1 MRCIFVSD
9 LHGKK
14 SRFNVLFSIIEKEQ
28 PDSVFLGGDLL
39 PGGFGIT
46 ADMEQFIQTEFLS
59 KISKLKQNGIE
70 TRFFVILGNDDPKIY
85 ESQLLAAEK
94 DGLIEYMHN
103 RTVSFGNLFV
113 AGYSFIPPSP
123 FLLKDWERYDVSRYV
138 DPGCVS
144 PEEGSRSVEVEIQNE
159 RYRTIA
165 EDLKLLSQQS
175 APEKTIY
182 LFHAPPHNTNLDRAD
197 LDGKTIDHVT
207 LDVHI
212 GSIAIKRFINKRK
225 PFLTLHGH
233 VHESARLT
241 GAWREKIGPTHL
253 FSAAHDGSELA
264 VVQFDTDDLEN
275 ATRVLIAIS

>member
-9 LHGKK
+9 LHGEK
-14 SRFNVLFSIIEKEQ
+14 SRFDALFSIIEKEQ
-28 PDSVFLGGDLL
+28 PDGIFLGGDLL

-46 ADMEQFIQTEFLS
+46 MDMKQFIQIEFLS
-59 KISKLKQNGIE
+59 KICKLKQDGIE

-85 ESQLLAAEK
+85 ENQLLAAEK

-103 RTVSFGNLFV
+103 RTVSFGNLFI
-113 AGYSFIPPSP
+113 AGYSYIPPSP
-123 FLLKDWERYDVSRYV
+123 FRLKDWERYDVSRYV
-138 DPGCVS
+138 DPGCIS
-144 PEEGSRSVEVEIQNE
+144 PEDGSRSVEVDIQNE

-182 LFHAPPHNTNLDRAD
+182 LFHAPPYNTNLDRAD
-197 LDGKTIDHVT
+197 LDGKKIDHVA

-212 GSIAIKRFINKRK
+212 GSIAIQRFINKKK

-233 VHESARLT
+233 VHESARIT
-241 GAWREKIGPTHL
+241 GAWCEKIGPTHL

-264 VVQFDTDDLEN
+264 VVRFDTDDLDN
-275 ATRVLIAIS
+275 ATRVLI

>member
-14 SRFNVLFSIIEKEQ
+14 SRFDALFAIIKKEQ
-28 PDSVFLGGDLL
+28 PDGILLGGDLL
-39 PGGFGIT
+39 PGGFEIT
-46 ADMEQFIQTEFLS
+46 TDMEKFIQIEFLS
-59 KISKLKQNGIE
+59 KISKLEQDGVE

-85 ESQLLAAEK
+85 ENQLLAAEK
-94 DGLIEYMHN
+94 EGLIEYMHN

-113 AGYSFIPPSP
+113 AGYSYIPPSP
-123 FLLKDWERYDVSRYV
+123 FRLKDWERYDVSRYV

-144 PEEGSRSVEVEIQNE
+144 PEEGSRSVDVDIQNE

-182 LFHAPPHNTNLDRAD
+182 LLHAPPHNTNLDRAD
-197 LDGKTIDHVT
+197 LDGKKIDHVA

-212 GSIAIKRFINKRK
+212 GSIAIQRFINKKK

-233 VHESARLT
+233 VHESASPLT
-241 GAWREKIGPTHL
+241 LKKWELWSAWEEVRALPSCIPL
-253 FSAAHDGSELA
+253 RVGS
-264 VVQFDTDDLEN
+264 
-275 ATRVLIAIS
+275 RR

>member
-14 SRFNVLFSIIEKEQ
+14 SRFDALFAIIEKER
-28 PDSVFLGGDLL
+28 PDGVFLGGDLL

-46 ADMEQFIQTEFLS
+46 MDIKQFIQIEFLS
-59 KISKLKQNGIE
+59 KISKLKQDGIE

-85 ESQLLAAEK
+85 ENQLLVAEK
-94 DGLIEYMHN
+94 EGLIEYIHS
-103 RTVSFGNLFV
+103 RTTPFGDLFV
-113 AGYSFIPPSP
+113 TGYSYIPPSP
-123 FLLKDWERYDVSRYV
+123 FRLKDWERYDVSRYV

-144 PEEGSRSVEVEIQNE
+144 PEEGSRSVEVDIQNE

-182 LFHAPPHNTNLDRAD
+182 LFHAPPHNTTLDRAD
-197 LDGKTIDHVT
+197 LDGKKIDHVA

-212 GSIAIKRFINKRK
+212 GSIAIKRFIDKKK

-233 VHESARLT
+233 VHESARIT

-253 FSAAHDGSELA
+253 FSAAHDGSKIA
-264 VVQFDTDDLEN
+264 VVRFDTDDLEN
-275 ATRVLIAIS
+275 ATRNLIAIS